1 MLKSKNIED
10 YFQAK
15 LSDIKP
21 GVTITFDMYLFFQQ
35 NRHLMLWRTKA
46 DPITD
51 NFIDKYKSRGL
62 QTVWI
67 HKDDTEEYYR
77 YLRPDF
83 AAPKKPKLE
92 KVPEPEP
99 QPEAKIEQPPPEP
112 KKEIETKAKEPEQ
125 VIEIEPKTEMGAK
138 IVAIMNMENV
148 EEAKKAT
155 LISMEAKVLLNQTA
169 SAMKMEDHVAA
180 QQQAKKVIQDV
191 ISNTANE
198 LSASVNEMW
207 HLSESAPEINHATN
221 VATYV
226 VIFALAFGRID
237 QSLIADLA
245 FAALV
250 HDIGLSQIPF
260 ENIKTPWKRM
270 TDDQLRMYAQHVKF
284 TVDYISMFAPEVP
297 QRVKAII
304 YQHHEKFDGSG
315 YPQGLKGFKVDD
327 VAQLLSIADVMES
340 VSSGRWDGVQR
351 TLKDTFALLESLEKV
366 RSFPEY
372 FNPEVFEAIMRWSRS
387 VDAEKHTTV
396 EAMKTVKEQTKHLMR
411 DKKAG

>member
-10 YFQAK
+10 YFQAN
-15 LSDIKP
+15 LSEIKP
-21 GVTITFDMYLFFQQ
+21 GASITFDMYLFFQQ
-35 NRHLMLWRTKA
+35 NRHLMLWRKKA

-51 NFIDKYKSRGL
+51 VFIDKYKARGL

-67 HKDDTEEYYR
+67 HKDDTDEYYR
-77 YLRPDF
+77 YLRPEF
-83 AAPKKPKLE
+83 VNPKGPKKVETPVE
-92 KVPEPEP
+92 AQPEPKA
-99 QPEAKIEQPPPEP
+99 QTPPEP
-112 KKEIETKAKEPEQ
+112 MAEIEAKEKEPEQ
-125 VIEIEPKTEMGAK
+125 FIEIEPKTEMGAK

-148 EEAKKAT
+148 EEAKKAV
-155 LISMEAKVLLNQTA
+155 LISMEAKALLNQTA
-169 SAMKMEDHVAA
+169 SAMKLEEQEVAHRE
-180 QQQAKKVIQDV
+180 AKKVIQDV

-260 ENIKTPWKRM
+260 ESIKTPWKRM
-270 TDDQLRMYAQHVKF
+270 TNDGLQVYAQHVKF
-284 TVDYISMFAPEVP
+284 TVDYISMYAPEVP

-315 YPQGLKGFKVDD
+315 YPQRLKGFKVDD

-351 TLKDTFALLESLEKV
+351 TLKDTFSLLETLEKV

-387 VDAEKHTTV
+387 VDSEKTGTL
-396 EAMKTVKEQTKHLMR
+396 EAMKTVQEQSKHLIIDR
-411 DKKAG
+411 KAV